1 VNNPIYKAGQHL
13 SRYEP
18 KVIYDDEKPPGDLD
32 LLPYGGGYLVL
43 NFVEGV
49 PEKSCGYG
57 FYNLLTPNGEVLLVF
72 EPTVHDE
79 WEVVK

>member
-1 VNNPIYKAGQHL
+1 MNNPIYKAGQLL

-18 KVIYDDEKPPGDLD
+18 KVVYEDEKQPNDLD
-32 LLPYGGGYLVL
+32 ILPYGGVYLVL

-49 PEKSCGYG
+49 PEKSCGFG
-57 FYNLLTPNGEVLLVF
+57 FYNLLTPNGEAVLVF
-72 EPTVHDE
+72 EPAVHDD

>member
-1 VNNPIYKAGQHL
+1 MNNPIYKPGQIL

-18 KVIYDDEKPPGDLD
+18 KVIDPDEKQPNDLHII
-32 LLPYGGGYLVL
+32 PYGGVYLVL

-57 FYNLLTPNGEVLLVF
+57 FYNLLTPNGEAVLVF
-72 EPTVHDE
+72 ESAVHDE
-79 WEVVK
+79 WDPIK